1 VSGHFLNHPMMQMMQ
16 GMFRCVCV
24 VLCVY
29 CVRKRARARAIFYVE
44 NTFYREH
51 ILYREHDASQVHV
64 TCYATTPS
72 DHSPLRRVAEET
84 CHAFHLVASWSDD
97 RVAQV
102 PVF

>member
-1 VSGHFLNHPMMQMMQ
+1 
-16 GMFRCVCV
+16 VCIYV
-24 VLCVY
+24 CISWEKEREERERETKFY
-29 CVRKRARARAIFYVE
+29 KEITFYVE

-51 ILYREHDASQVHV
+51 GLYREHDASQVHV

-72 DHSPLRRVAEET
+72 DHSHLRHVAEET

-102 PVF
+102 SFFNF